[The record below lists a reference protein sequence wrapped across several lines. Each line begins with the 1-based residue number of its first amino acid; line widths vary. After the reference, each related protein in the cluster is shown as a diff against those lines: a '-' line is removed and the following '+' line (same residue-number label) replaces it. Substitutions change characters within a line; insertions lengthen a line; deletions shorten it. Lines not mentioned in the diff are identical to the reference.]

1 MLVTDYTNDYVG
13 YVPPPDMYYDVS
25 ASDFEYPAYLTPWIL
40 GKFRYREDVGDF
52 LVQEMVKLA
61 LDLSKRIESRALEE
75 KAPGGM
81 TAREHVVRIVHQE
94 MVGALGT
101 ARDLKP
107 SAQKIMLVG
116 LYGQGKTTT
125 AGKLAKWFQHKGLS
139 VGLTGADVH
148 RPAAYEQLSQ
158 LAEQVKVPV
167 AGGGKDAVKAAKAGL
182 KAHSELDVQIFDT
195 AGRHAL
201 DKDLI
206 SEMKAVAKIIKPD
219 EILLVLDATV
229 GQQAGPQAA
238 AFHEAVGVSGVILTK
253 LDGSAKG
260 GGALSAIAET
270 NAPVMFVGTGERLD
284 ALEKLEPDRFISRL
298 LGMGDL
304 QSLLERAEEVMDAD
318 KAEETA
324 KKMLSGKF
332 TLIEM
337 REQMEA
343 IAQMGP
349 LGKVMEMIPGM
360 SGMMKG
366 NQAEMTQKKLERFKV
381 LMNSMTEKELENPKL
396 VKRSRIQR
404 IAAGAGADVQEI
416 RELLAYYNKSRKMM
430 STLGGNRRM
439 QKQLMR
445 QIERGDLNL

>member
-1 MLVTDYTNDYVG
+1 MVLDSLGSALRATLRKIAGASHISPELIKELVRDIQRALLQA
-13 YVPPPDMYYDVS
+13 DVN
-25 ASDFEYPAYLTPWIL
+25 
-40 GKFRYREDVGDF
+40 
-52 LVQEMVKLA
+52 VKLA

-81 TAREHVVRIVHQE
+81 TAREHVVRIVHSE

-101 ARDLKP
+101 PRDLKP

-125 AGKLAKWFQHKGLS
+125 AGKLAKWFQLKGLS
-139 VGLTGADVH
+139 VGMAGVDVH
-148 RPAAYEQLSQ
+148 RPAAFEQLSQ
-158 LAEQVKVPV
+158 LAAQLHVPV
-167 AGGGKDAVKAAKAGL
+167 AGGGSDALAAAKAGL
-182 KAHSELDVQIFDT
+182 AELGELEVQIYDT

-201 DKDLI
+201 DTDLI
-206 SEMKAVAKIIKPD
+206 DEMKAVAKIIQPD

-238 AFHEAVGVSGVILTK
+238 AFHEAVGVTGVVLTK

-260 GGALSAIAET
+260 GGALSAVAET
-270 NAPVMFVGTGERLD
+270 QAPVMFVGTGEMLD
-284 ALEKLEPDRFISRL
+284 ALERLEPDRFISRL

-324 KKMLSGKF
+324 KRLLSGKF
-332 TLIEM
+332 SLVEM

-343 IAQMGP
+343 LAQMGP

-360 SGMMKG
+360 AGMMKG
-366 NQAEMTQKKLERFKV
+366 NQAEATQEKLERFKV
-381 LMNSMTEKELENPKL
+381 LMNSMTQQEMENPKL
-396 VKRSRIQR
+396 IKRSRLQR
-404 IAAGAGADVQEI
+404 IAAGAGADVQEV

-430 STLGGNRRM
+430 SSLGGNRRM

-445 QIERGDLNL
+445 QMERGELKL

>member
-1 MLVTDYTNDYVG
+1 MVLDSLGSALRATLRKIAGASHISPELIKELVRDIQRALLLA
-13 YVPPPDMYYDVS
+13 DVN
-25 ASDFEYPAYLTPWIL
+25 
-40 GKFRYREDVGDF
+40 
-52 LVQEMVKLA
+52 VKLA

-81 TAREHVVRIVHQE
+81 TAREHVVRIVHSE

-101 ARDLKP
+101 PRDLKP

-125 AGKLAKWFQHKGLS
+125 AGKLAKWFQFKGLS
-139 VGLTGADVH
+139 VGMAGVDVH
-148 RPAAYEQLSQ
+148 RPAAFEQLSQ
-158 LAEQVKVPV
+158 LAAQLNVPV
-167 AGGGKDAVKAAKAGL
+167 AGGGSDALAAAKAGL
-182 KAHSELDVQIFDT
+182 AELGELEVQIFDT

-201 DKDLI
+201 DTDLI
-206 SEMKAVAKIIKPD
+206 DEMKAVAKIIQPD

-238 AFHEAVGVSGVILTK
+238 AFHKAVGVTGVVLTK

-260 GGALSAIAET
+260 GGALSAVAET
-270 NAPVMFVGTGERLD
+270 QAPVMFVGTGEMLD
-284 ALEKLEPDRFISRL
+284 ALERLEPDRFISRL

-324 KKMLSGKF
+324 KRLLSGKF
-332 TLIEM
+332 SLVEM

-343 IAQMGP
+343 LAQMGP

-360 SGMMKG
+360 AGMMKG
-366 NQAEMTQKKLERFKV
+366 NQADVTQKKLERFKV
-381 LMNSMTEKELENPKL
+381 LMNSMTQQEMENPKL
-396 VKRSRIQR
+396 IKRSRLQR
-404 IAAGAGADVQEI
+404 IAAGAGADVQEV

-430 STLGGNRRM
+430 SSLGGNRRM

-445 QIERGDLNL
+445 QMERGELNL

>member
-1 MLVTDYTNDYVG
+1 MVLDSLGSALRATLRKIAGASHISPELIKELVRDIQRALLLA
-13 YVPPPDMYYDVS
+13 DVN
-25 ASDFEYPAYLTPWIL
+25 
-40 GKFRYREDVGDF
+40 
-52 LVQEMVKLA
+52 VKLA

-81 TAREHVVRIVHQE
+81 TAREHVVRIVHSE

-101 ARDLKP
+101 PRDLKP

-125 AGKLAKWFQHKGLS
+125 AGKLAKWFQLKGLS
-139 VGLTGADVH
+139 VGMAGVDVH
-148 RPAAYEQLSQ
+148 RPAAFEQLSQ
-158 LAEQVKVPV
+158 LAAQLNVPV
-167 AGGGKDAVKAAKAGL
+167 AGGGSDALAAAKAGL
-182 KAHSELDVQIFDT
+182 AELGELEVQIFDT

-201 DKDLI
+201 DTDLI
-206 SEMKAVAKIIKPD
+206 DEMKAVAKIIQPD
-219 EILLVLDATV
+219 EILLVLDATI

-238 AFHEAVGVSGVILTK
+238 AFHEAVGVTGVVLTK

-260 GGALSAIAET
+260 GGALSAVAET
-270 NAPVMFVGTGERLD
+270 QAPVMFVGTGEMLD
-284 ALEKLEPDRFISRL
+284 ALERLEPDRFISRL

-324 KKMLSGKF
+324 KRLLSGKF
-332 TLIEM
+332 SLVEM

-343 IAQMGP
+343 LAQMGP

-360 SGMMKG
+360 AGMMKG
-366 NQAEMTQKKLERFKV
+366 NQADVTQKKLERFKV
-381 LMNSMTEKELENPKL
+381 LMNSMTQQEMENPKL
-396 VKRSRIQR
+396 IKRSRLQR
-404 IAAGAGADVQEI
+404 IAAGAGADVQEV

-430 STLGGNRRM
+430 SSLGGNRRM

-445 QIERGDLNL
+445 QMERGELKL

>member
-1 MLVTDYTNDYVG
+1 MVLDSLGSALRATLRKIAGASHISPELIKELVRDIQRALLLA
-13 YVPPPDMYYDVS
+13 DVN
-25 ASDFEYPAYLTPWIL
+25 
-40 GKFRYREDVGDF
+40 
-52 LVQEMVKLA
+52 VKLA

-81 TAREHVVRIVHQE
+81 TAREHVVRIVHSE

-101 ARDLKP
+101 PRDLKP

-125 AGKLAKWFQHKGLS
+125 AGKLAKWFQLKGLS
-139 VGLTGADVH
+139 VGMAGVDVH
-148 RPAAYEQLSQ
+148 RPAAFEQLSQ
-158 LAEQVKVPV
+158 LAAQLNVPV
-167 AGGGKDAVKAAKAGL
+167 AGGGSDALAAAKAGL
-182 KAHSELDVQIFDT
+182 AELGELEVQIFDT

-201 DKDLI
+201 DTDLI
-206 SEMKAVAKIIKPD
+206 DEMKAVAKIIQPD

-238 AFHEAVGVSGVILTK
+238 AFHEAVGVTGVILTK

-260 GGALSAIAET
+260 GGALSAVAET
-270 NAPVMFVGTGERLD
+270 QAPVMFVGTGEMLD
-284 ALEKLEPDRFISRL
+284 ALERLEPDRFISRL

-324 KKMLSGKF
+324 KRLLSGKF
-332 TLIEM
+332 SLVEM

-343 IAQMGP
+343 LAQMGP

-360 SGMMKG
+360 AGMMKG
-366 NQAEMTQKKLERFKV
+366 NQADVTQKKLERFKV
-381 LMNSMTEKELENPKL
+381 LMNSMTQQEMENPKL
-396 VKRSRIQR
+396 IKRSRLQR
-404 IAAGAGADVQEI
+404 IAAGAGADVQEV

-430 STLGGNRRM
+430 SSLGGNRRM

-445 QIERGDLNL
+445 QMERGELKL